1 MNNSI
6 EPTHLSDTELD
17 DVVGGNWIGS
27 LLHDLTVL
35 VPTSTSTQS
44 TLVSGK
50 AENYFRVA
58 FHLANLHF

>member
-1 MNNSI
+1 MINSV
-6 EPTHLSDTELD
+6 ETKVLSDADLD
-17 DVVGGNWIGS
+17 TVVGGNWIGN